1 MAVYFFDSS
10 ALVKRYIQETGSAWV
25 QTLFQQAQ
33 SQDLY
38 IARIAGGA
46 EVISAIAR
54 RGRAGDLSP
63 QELANALGRFRQDFA
78 TAYEIIDISPAIV
91 ARAMD
96 FAQNRFLRGYDAVQL
111 AVAWGLHTFRQ
122 MMGLPVLTLVS
133 ADNDLNAAATAE
145 GLVVE
150 NPNASP

>member
-25 QTLFQQAQ
+25 HALCQQAPPE
-33 SQDLY
+33 DLY
-38 IARIAGGA
+38 IARIAGV

-54 RGRAGDLSP
+54 RGGAGDLSP
-63 QELANALGRFRQDFA
+63 PDFANALARFRQDFA

-96 FAQNRFLRGYDAVQL
+96 FAQARFLRGYDAVQL

-122 MMGLPVLTLVS
+122 MMGLPALTLIS
-133 ADNDLNAAATAE
+133 ADNDLNVAATAE
-145 GLVVE
+145 GITVD
-150 NPNASP
+150 NPNIHP

>member
-10 ALVKRYIQETGSAWV
+10 ALVKRYIQETGSASV

-33 SQDLY
+33 PQDLY
-38 IARIAGGA
+38 IARIAGA

>member
-1 MAVYFFDSS
+1 VAVYFFDSS
-10 ALVKRYIQETGSAWV
+10 ALVKRYIQETGSAGV
-25 QTLFQQAQ
+25 QTLCQQAQ
-33 SQDLY
+33 PQDLY
-38 IARIAGGA
+38 IARIAGA

-63 QELANALGRFRQDFA
+63 PELANALGRFRQDFA

-133 ADNDLNAAATAE
+133 ADNDLNTAATAE

-150 NPNASP
+150 NPNAYP

>member
-25 QTLFQQAQ
+25 QRLCQQEQ
-33 SQDLY
+33 PQNLY
-38 IARIAGGA
+38 IARIAGV

-54 RGRAGDLSP
+54 RGRVGDLSL
-63 QELANALGRFRQDFA
+63 QELANALTRFRQDFA
-78 TAYEIIDISPAIV
+78 ATYEILDINSAIV

-111 AVAWGLHTFRQ
+111 AVAWGLHTVRQ
-122 MMGLPVLTLVS
+122 MLGLPVLTLVS
-133 ADNDLNAAATAE
+133 ADNDLNAAATDE
-145 GLVVE
+145 GLTVE
-150 NPNASP
+150 NPHTYP